1 MPRHFWIKRLIISF
15 VVAFAALTIV
25 QMAKG
30 TESQP
35 ATIFGLIWGAI
46 AAVIFTGIG
55 YYRFRKNPACMTKI
69 D

>member
-1 MPRHFWIKRLIISF
+1 
-15 VVAFAALTIV
+15 
-25 QMAKG
+25 MAKG

-35 ATIFGLIWGAI
+35 AMIFGLIWGAI